1 MKSDAGAG
9 DIVPRVACIANPNA
23 RDGKLGKN
31 FHKIEEALAASGLDH
46 DVFMTEGTGHA
57 IEIASGLRDSDY
69 DLIVAIGG
77 DGTVHE
83 VANGIRGSS
92 KRLGIIPMGNGDDFA
107 RAIGIPLKDL
117 QGAIDI
123 LRNGTDYTVGG
134 TRVEGLRAPDYP
146 GIPSPKHFPV
156 TGEPSKEGNL
166 VRWSF
171 LECDGGVTSS
181 INRMKDEGHFS
192 WISGQKKYT
201 FLAIKAILSWKSQ
214 MAWIKVDDQP
224 GRTVD
229 LTGLFAMMQTET
241 FGGGYRVAPGMQPFG
256 DSASIVLGFGL
267 TKLQMLRV
275 MGPLEKGRHV
285 GKWGKISMEPCRRFE
300 IKALDS
306 EGNPTEEKGHDPPL
320 FISLDGEI
328 SMTTPV
334 RFEFHEG
341 QLNVRGGQSPPNL

>member
-1 MKSDAGAG
+1 MKFDTGPGS
-9 DIVPRVACIANPNA
+9 IVTRVACIVNPNA

-31 FHKIEEALAASGLDH
+31 FHKIEEELAASGLDH

-57 IEIASGLRDSDY
+57 IEIASDLRETDY
-69 DLIVAIGG
+69 DLVVAIGG

-117 QGAIDI
+117 QAAIEI
-123 LRNGTDYTVGG
+123 LSNGTDYTIGG
-134 TRVEGLRAPDYP
+134 SRAEGLRAPDHP
-146 GIPSPKHFPV
+146 GIPSPKHYPV
-156 TGEPSKEGNL
+156 TGEPSNEENL

-181 INRMKDEGHFS
+181 INRMKEEGHFS

-201 FLAIKAILSWKSQ
+201 FLAIKAILQWKSQ

-224 GRTVD
+224 GRKVD
-229 LTGLFAMMQTET
+229 LTGLFAMMQAET

-267 TKLQMLRV
+267 TKLQMLSV

-306 EGNPTEEKGHDPPL
+306 EGNPTDEKGHEPPL

-334 RFEFHEG
+334 SFEFHEG
-341 QLNVRGGQSPPNL
+341 QLNVRGGKRPPNV

>member
-9 DIVPRVACIANPNA
+9 DIVPLVACITNPNA

-31 FHKIEEALAASGLDH
+31 FHKIEEALASSGFDH

-57 IEIASGLRDSDY
+57 IEMASGLRDSDY

-107 RAIGIPLKDL
+107 RAMGIPLMDL
-117 QGAIDI
+117 QGAIDV

-134 TRVEGLRAPDYP
+134 IRVEGPRAPEYP

-181 INRMKDEGHFS
+181 INRMKEEGHFS

-224 GRTVD
+224 GRKVD
-229 LTGLFAMMQTET
+229 LTGLFAMMQAET

-267 TKLQMLRV
+267 TKLQMLSV
-275 MGPLEKGRHV
+275 MGPLEKGQHV

-334 RFEFHEG
+334 SFEFHEG

>member
-1 MKSDAGAG
+1 MT
-9 DIVPRVACIANPNA
+9 RVACIVNPNA

-31 FHKIEEALAASGLDH
+31 FHKIEEELAASGLDQ

-57 IEIASGLRDSDY
+57 IEIASDLRETDY
-69 DLIVAIGG
+69 DLVVAIGG

-117 QGAIDI
+117 QAAIEI
-123 LRNGTDYTVGG
+123 LSNGTDYKIGG
-134 TRVEGLRAPDYP
+134 IRAEGLRAPDHP
-146 GIPSPKHFPV
+146 GIPSPKHYPV
-156 TGEPSKEGNL
+156 TGEPSNEENL

-181 INRMKDEGHFS
+181 INRMKEEGHFS

-201 FLAIKAILSWKSQ
+201 FLAIKAILQWKSQ

-224 GRTVD
+224 GRKVD
-229 LTGLFAMMQTET
+229 LTGLFAMMQAET

-267 TKLQMLRV
+267 TKLQMLSV

-306 EGNPTEEKGHDPPL
+306 EGNPTDEKGHEPPL

-334 RFEFHEG
+334 SFEFHEG
-341 QLNVRGGQSPPNL
+341 QLNVRGGKRPPNV

>member
-1 MKSDAGAG
+1 
-9 DIVPRVACIANPNA
+9 
-23 RDGKLGKN
+23 
-31 FHKIEEALAASGLDH
+31 
-46 DVFMTEGTGHA
+46 
-57 IEIASGLRDSDY
+57 
-69 DLIVAIGG
+69 
-77 DGTVHE
+77 
-83 VANGIRGSS
+83 
-92 KRLGIIPMGNGDDFA
+92 
-107 RAIGIPLKDL
+107 
-117 QGAIDI
+117 
-123 LRNGTDYTVGG
+123 
-134 TRVEGLRAPDYP
+134 
-146 GIPSPKHFPV
+146 
-156 TGEPSKEGNL
+156 
-166 VRWSF
+166 
-171 LECDGGVTSS
+171 
-181 INRMKDEGHFS
+181 
-192 WISGQKKYT
+192 
-201 FLAIKAILSWKSQ
+201 

-224 GRTVD
+224 GRKVD
-229 LTGLFAMMQTET
+229 LTGLFAMMQAET

-334 RFEFHEG
+334 SFEFHEG

>member
-1 MKSDAGAG
+1 M
-9 DIVPRVACIANPNA
+9 
-23 RDGKLGKN
+23 
-31 FHKIEEALAASGLDH
+31 
-46 DVFMTEGTGHA
+46 
-57 IEIASGLRDSDY
+57 
-69 DLIVAIGG
+69 
-77 DGTVHE
+77 
-83 VANGIRGSS
+83 
-92 KRLGIIPMGNGDDFA
+92 
-107 RAIGIPLKDL
+107 
-117 QGAIDI
+117 
-123 LRNGTDYTVGG
+123 
-134 TRVEGLRAPDYP
+134 
-146 GIPSPKHFPV
+146 

-224 GRTVD
+224 GRKVD
-229 LTGLFAMMQTET
+229 LTGLFAMMQAET

-267 TKLQMLRV
+267 TKLQMLSV

-306 EGNPTEEKGHDPPL
+306 EGNPTDEKGHDPPL

-334 RFEFHEG
+334 SFEFHEG
-341 QLNVRGGQSPPNL
+341 QLNVRGGQSPPNV

>member
-9 DIVPRVACIANPNA
+9 AIVLRVACIANPNA

-31 FHKIEEALAASGLDH
+31 LDNIEKALEASGLDNE
-46 DVFMTEGTGHA
+46 VFMTEGTGHA
-57 IEIASGLRDSDY
+57 IEIASGLRDSNF

-92 KRLGIIPMGNGDDFA
+92 KRMGIIPMGNGDDFA
-107 RAIGIPLKDL
+107 RALGIPLKDL
-117 QGAIDI
+117 NAAIDI
-123 LRNGTDYTVGG
+123 LSNGSDYTVGG
-134 TRVEGLRAPDYP
+134 IRVEGLKAPEHP
-146 GIPSPKHFPV
+146 GITSPKHFPV
-156 TGEPSKEGNL
+156 TGDPSKEGNL

-224 GRTVD
+224 GRKVD
-229 LTGLFAMMQTET
+229 LTGLFAMMQAET

-267 TKLQMLRV
+267 TKLQMLSV

-306 EGNPTEEKGHDPPL
+306 EGNPTDEKGHEPPL

-334 RFEFHEG
+334 SFEFHEG
-341 QLNVRGGQSPPNL
+341 QLNVRGGQRPPNV

>member
-1 MKSDAGAG
+1 MS
-9 DIVPRVACIANPNA
+9 RLACIVNPSA
-23 RDGKLGKN
+23 RDGKAGKN
-31 FHKIEEALAASGLDH
+31 FHKIEQALISSGLDF
-46 DVFMTEGTGHA
+46 DVFMTEGTGHG
-57 IEIASGLRDSDY
+57 IEIASSLRESDY
-69 DLIVAIGG
+69 DLVVAIGG

-83 VANGIRGSS
+83 IANGIRGSS
-92 KRLGIIPMGNGDDFA
+92 KRMGIIPMGNGDDLA
-107 RAIGIPLKDL
+107 RGLGIPLKDL
-117 QGAIDI
+117 QGAIEV
-123 LRNGTDYTVGG
+123 LVNGKDYTIGG
-134 TRVEGLRAPDYP
+134 IRVEGLKAPDHP

-181 INRMKDEGHFS
+181 INRMKEEGYFS

-224 GRTVD
+224 GRKVD
-229 LTGLFAMMQTET
+229 LTGLFAMMQAET

-256 DSASIVLGFGL
+256 GSASIVLGFGL
-267 TKLQMLRV
+267 SKLQMLRV
-275 MGPLEKGRHV
+275 MGPLEKGKHV

-306 EGNPTEEKGHDPPL
+306 EGNPTDEKGHDPPL

-334 RFEFHEG
+334 SFEFHEG
-341 QLNVRGGQSPPNL
+341 QLKVRGGLSPPNV

>member
-1 MKSDAGAG
+1 MS
-9 DIVPRVACIANPNA
+9 RLACIVNPSA

-31 FHKIEEALAASGLDH
+31 FHKIEQALISSGLDF
-46 DVFMTEGTGHA
+46 DVFMTEGTGHG
-57 IEIASGLRDSDY
+57 IEIASSLRESDY
-69 DLIVAIGG
+69 DLVVAIGG

-83 VANGIRGSS
+83 IANGIRGSS
-92 KRLGIIPMGNGDDFA
+92 KRMGIIPMGNGDDLA
-107 RAIGIPLKDL
+107 RGLGIPLKDL
-117 QGAIDI
+117 QGAIEV
-123 LRNGTDYTVGG
+123 LVNGKDYTIGG
-134 TRVEGLRAPDYP
+134 IRVEGLKAPDHP

-181 INRMKDEGHFS
+181 INRMKEEGYFS

-224 GRTVD
+224 GRKVD
-229 LTGLFAMMQTET
+229 LTGLFAMMQAET

-256 DSASIVLGFGL
+256 GSASIVLGFGL
-267 TKLQMLRV
+267 SKLQMLRV
-275 MGPLEKGRHV
+275 MGPLEKGKHV

-306 EGNPTEEKGHDPPL
+306 EGNPTDEKGHDPPL

-334 RFEFHEG
+334 SFEFYEG
-341 QLNVRGGQSPPNL
+341 QLKVRGGLSPPNV

>member
-1 MKSDAGAG
+1 MKSDASAG
-9 DIVPRVACIANPNA
+9 DIVSRVACIANPNA
-23 RDGKLGKN
+23 RDGKLAKN
-31 FHKIEEALAASGLDH
+31 FHKIDEALTSSGLEY

-117 QGAIDI
+117 RGAIDI
-123 LRNGTDYTVGG
+123 LSNGTDYTVGG
-134 TRVEGLRAPDYP
+134 IRVEGLKAPEYP

-156 TGEPSKEGNL
+156 TGDPSKEGNL

-181 INRMKDEGHFS
+181 INRMKDEGYFS

-224 GRTVD
+224 GRKVD
-229 LTGLFAMMQTET
+229 LTGLFAMMQAET

-267 TKLQMLRV
+267 TKLQMLSV
-275 MGPLEKGRHV
+275 MGPLEKGRHI

-300 IKALDS
+300 IRALDS
-306 EGNPTEEKGHDPPL
+306 EGNPTDEKGHDPPL

-334 RFEFHEG
+334 SFEFHEG
-341 QLNVRGGQSPPNL
+341 QLNVRGGQKLPNV

>member
-1 MKSDAGAG
+1 M
-9 DIVPRVACIANPNA
+9 PRIACIANPNA
-23 RDGKLGKN
+23 RDGKLGRN
-31 FHKIEEALAASGLDH
+31 FHKVEAALESSGIEH

-69 DLIVAIGG
+69 DLVVAIGG

-83 VANGIRGSS
+83 VANGIRDSPM
-92 KRLGIIPMGNGDDFA
+92 RLGIIPMGNGDDFA
-107 RAIGIPLKDL
+107 RAIGVPLKDL
-117 QGAIDI
+117 QGAISI
-123 LRNGTDYTVGG
+123 LKEGTDYAVGG
-134 TRVEGLRAPDYP
+134 IRVEGLKAPDHP
-146 GIPSPKHFPV
+146 GIPSPRHYPV
-156 TGEPSKEGNL
+156 TGDPSRDGNL

-214 MAWIKVDDQP
+214 MAWIRVDDKP
-224 GRTVD
+224 GTKVD
-229 LTGLFAMMQTET
+229 LTGLFAMMQAET
-241 FGGGYRVAPGMQPFG
+241 FGGGYKVAPGMHPFG

-267 TKLQMLRV
+267 SKTQMLRV
-275 MGPLEKGRHV
+275 MGPLEKGKHV
-285 GKWGKISMEPCRRFE
+285 GRWGKITMEPCRSFE
-300 IKALDS
+300 IRALDS
-306 EGNPTEEKGHDPPL
+306 EGNPTQEHGHDPPL

-334 RFEFHEG
+334 RFEYHEE
-341 QLNVRGGQSPPNL
+341 QLKVRGGPSPPNT

>member
-9 DIVPRVACIANPNA
+9 DIVPLVACITNPNA

-31 FHKIEEALAASGLDH
+31 FHKIEEALASSGLDH

-57 IEIASGLRDSDY
+57 IEMASGLRDSDY

-107 RAIGIPLKDL
+107 SAIGIPLMDL
-117 QGAIDI
+117 QGAIDV

-134 TRVEGLRAPDYP
+134 IRVEGPRAPEYP

-181 INRMKDEGHFS
+181 INRMKEEGHFS

-224 GRTVD
+224 GRKVD
-229 LTGLFAMMQTET
+229 LTGLFAMMQAET

-267 TKLQMLRV
+267 TKLQMLSV
-275 MGPLEKGRHV
+275 MGPLEKGQHV

-306 EGNPTEEKGHDPPL
+306 EGNPTDEKGHEPPL

-334 RFEFHEG
+334 SFEFHEG